1 MDNVDEL
8 VIDFV
13 TAQNGRRDYYA
24 GRNIAAEIKAIEDE
38 MKDVTQQTEK
48 ASKKQVVLR
57 SEMKKTT
64 SQANLLSKAF
74 KFLGGYFA
82 LSKLGQMADEYAQ
95 IKSTLAILT
104 DTDEQRARLQEKLYN
119 ISQNTRTATKETV
132 DLFSK
137 LTMNAESLNLS
148 EEKRLQLTELIN
160 KALVVGGGSTED
172 NKRVLL
178 QFGQALGIGR
188 FQGQDLKSI
197 LQNNVGFAK
206 TIAEGL
212 GVDVGKLTGMG
223 AKGELTSEKV
233 VNAILKQQ
241 DEINRKYSKSA
252 VTMKQSLQMVRDSFV
267 DFVGRTDEAWGVSS
281 KLASALK
288 FVADNMKLLSNVLG
302 FLLLPS
308 LLKMTPV
315 LGSFIK
321 GLGAG
326 HSALTMLKRGIV
338 ILLPYLKTFGK
349 SLMLSAQIYGV
360 SVLLKLCKELFNLF
374 TGKENVFED
383 FWTLALK
390 RTEERL
396 GRLPNK
402 FSEVLETIG
411 KDLNSWAEQNKD
423 TWWGKLFFG
432 FGSIGERI
440 GNALSETGDKF
451 SMADRVRLLQAN
463 DLKFGEHRFIT
474 PQEAQRYWQNQ
485 NVNQNV
491 NITINEA
498 TQGKQAYINALDSA
512 LKQTNTGNGFTPI
525 SKDLGY
531 TPISKGAY

>member
-13 TAQNGRRDYYA
+13 TAQNGHRDYYA
-24 GRNIAAEIKAIEDE
+24 GRNIAAEMQAIEDE
-38 MKDVTQQTEK
+38 MKGVTQQTDK
-48 ASKKQVVLR
+48 ASKKQVELR

-64 SQANLLSKAF
+64 SQANMLSKAF
-74 KFLGGYFA
+74 RFLGGYLA
-82 LSKLGQMADEYAQ
+82 LSKLGQMADEYVK
-95 IKSTLAILT
+95 IKSQLAIIT
-104 DTDEQRARLQEKLYN
+104 DTDEQRVKLQEQLYN
-119 ISQNTRTATKETV
+119 ISQNTRTATRETV

-148 EEKRLQLTELIN
+148 QEKRLQLTELIN
-160 KALVVGGGSTED
+160 KALVAGGGSTED

-197 LQNNVGFAK
+197 LQNNIGFAK

-212 GVDVGKLTGMG
+212 GVDVGKLTEMG
-223 AKGELTSEKV
+223 ARGELTSEKV

-241 DEINRKYSKSA
+241 DEINRKYNKSA
-252 VTMKQSLQMVRDSFV
+252 VTLKQSLQMVSDSFSR
-267 DFVGRTDEAWGVSS
+267 FVGKTDEAWGVSS

-288 FVADNMKLLSNVLG
+288 FVSDNMKLLGNLLG

-308 LLKMTPV
+308 LLRFKINLV
-315 LGSFIK
+315 S
-321 GLGAG
+321 
-326 HSALTMLKRGIV
+326 
-338 ILLPYLKTFGK
+338 ILPLLKTFGK
-349 SLMLSAQIYGV
+349 SLMMSAQIYGV

-383 FWTLALK
+383 FWTVAIN

-396 GRLPNK
+396 GRLPTK

-411 KDLNSWAEQNKD
+411 QDLNNWAEDNKD
-423 TWWGKLFFG
+423 TWWGKILG
-432 FGSIGERI
+432 FPSYLGERI
-440 GNALSETGDKF
+440 GNALSETGDQF
-451 SMADRVRLLQAN
+451 SMADRVRLMKEN
-463 DLKFGEHRFIT
+463 DRVFGENRFTT

-485 NVNQNV
+485 NVNQTV

-512 LKQTNTGNGFTPI
+512 LKQTNTGNGFTPMP
-525 SKDLGY
+525 KDLGY
-531 TPISKGAY
+531 TPVEAY

>member
-13 TAQNGRRDYYA
+13 TAQNGHRDYYA
-24 GRNIAAEIKAIEDE
+24 GRNIAAEMQAIEDE
-38 MKDVTQQTEK
+38 MKGVTKETEK

-64 SQANLLSKAF
+64 SQANMLSKAF
-74 KFLGGYFA
+74 RFLGGYLA

-104 DTDEQRARLQEKLYN
+104 DTDEQRVKLQEQLYN
-119 ISQNTRTATKETV
+119 ISQNTRTATRETV

-160 KALVVGGGSTED
+160 KALVAGGGSNED

-197 LQNNVGFAK
+197 LQNNIGFAK

-212 GVDVGKLTGMG
+212 GVDVGKLTEMG
-223 AKGELTSEKV
+223 ASGQLTSEKV

-252 VTMKQSLQMVRDSFV
+252 VTLKQSLQMVSDSFSR
-267 DFVGRTDEAWGVSS
+267 FIGKTDEAWGVSN
-281 KLASALK
+281 KLAKALK
-288 FVADNMKLLSNVLG
+288 FVADNMKLLANVVG
-302 FLLLPS
+302 FLFLPS

-349 SLMLSAQIYGV
+349 SLLMSAQIYGV
-360 SVLLKLCKELFNLF
+360 TVLLKLLKELFNLF
-374 TGKENVFED
+374 TGKKNIFED
-383 FWTLALK
+383 FWLVAIK
-390 RTEERL
+390 KTEERL
-396 GRLPNK
+396 GRLPTK

-411 KDLNSWAEQNKD
+411 HELNNWANKNKD
-423 TWWGKLFFG
+423 TWWGKILG
-432 FGSIGERI
+432 FPAYIGERI
-440 GNALSETGDKF
+440 GNALSETGDQF
-451 SMADRVRLLQAN
+451 SIAERLRLMKMN
-463 DLKFGEHRFIT
+463 DETFGDHRFIT
-474 PQEAQRYWQNQ
+474 PQEAQRFWQNQ

-512 LKQTNTGNGFTPI
+512 LKVTNTGNGF
-525 SKDLGY
+525 SYKKYDQFNLGV
-531 TPISKGAY
+531 

>member
-13 TAQNGRRDYYA
+13 TAQNGHRDYYA
-24 GRNIAAEIKAIEDE
+24 GRNIAAEMQAIEDE
-38 MKDVTQQTEK
+38 MKGVTQQTEK
-48 ASKKQVVLR
+48 ASKKQIKLR

-64 SQANLLSKAF
+64 SQANMLSKAF
-74 KFLGGYFA
+74 RFLGGYLA

-104 DTDEQRARLQEKLYN
+104 DTDEQRVKLQEQLYN
-119 ISQNTRTATKETV
+119 ISQNTRTATRETV

-160 KALVVGGGSTED
+160 KALVAGGGSTED

-197 LQNNVGFAK
+197 LQNNIGFAK

-212 GVDVGKLTGMG
+212 GVDVGKLTEMG
-223 AKGELTSEKV
+223 ASGQLTSDKV

-252 VTMKQSLQMVRDSFV
+252 VTLKQSLQMVSDSFSR
-267 DFVGRTDEAWGVSS
+267 FVGKTDEAWGVSS
-281 KLASALK
+281 KLASSLK
-288 FVADNMKLLSNVLG
+288 FVADNMKLLSNAIG

-315 LGSFIK
+315 LGTFIT
-321 GLGAG
+321 GLGKG
-326 HSALTMLKRGIV
+326 YGVTTLLKRGIIV
-338 ILLPYLKTFGK
+338 LIPYLKAFAK
-349 SLMLSAQIYGV
+349 SLRLSVILYEWT
-360 SVLLKLCKELFNLF
+360 VLYKLAKELYNLF
-374 TGKENVFED
+374 TGKENIFEEA
-383 FWTLALK
+383 WLAAIEAV
-390 RTEERL
+390 EERL
-396 GRLPNK
+396 GRMPK
-402 FSEVLETIG
+402 T
-411 KDLNSWAEQNKD
+411 
-423 TWWGKLFFG
+423 FG
-432 FGSIGERI
+432 EILKEMAQMVKEWF
-440 GNALSETGDKF
+440 AETGLGKF
-451 SMADRVRLLQAN
+451 FNYKPIREVEGNIRTWGYRVPTSNMNASNMTQ
-463 DLKFGEHRFIT
+463 
-474 PQEAQRYWQNQ
+474 
-485 NVNQNV
+485 NQNV

-512 LKQTNTGNGFTPI
+512 LKVTNTGNGF
-525 SKDLGY
+525 SYKKYDQFNLGV
-531 TPISKGAY
+531 

>member
-8 VIDFV
+8 VINFV
-13 TAQNGRRDYYA
+13 TAQNGHRDYYA
-24 GRNIAAEIKAIEDE
+24 GRNIAAEMQAIEDE
-38 MKDVTQQTEK
+38 MKGVTQQTEK
-48 ASKKQVVLR
+48 ASKKQVKLR

-74 KFLGGYFA
+74 RFLGGYLA

-104 DTDEQRARLQEKLYN
+104 DTDEQRIALQEKLFKL
-119 ISQNTRTATKETV
+119 SQETRNSTKETV
-132 DLFSK
+132 DLYAK
-137 LTMNAESLNLS
+137 LTMNASSLNLS
-148 EEKRLQLTELIN
+148 QEKRLQLTELIN
-160 KALVVGGGSTED
+160 KALVAGGGSTED

-197 LQNNVGFAK
+197 LQNNIGFAK

-212 GVDVGKLTGMG
+212 GVDVGKLTEMG
-223 AKGELTSEKV
+223 ASGQLTSEKV

-252 VTMKQSLQMVRDSFV
+252 VTLQQSLQMVRDSFV
-267 DFVGRTDEAWGVSS
+267 DFIGRTDEAWGISS

-288 FVADNMKLLSNVLG
+288 LVSDNMRILANALG

-308 LLKMTPV
+308 LLRFKINLV
-315 LGSFIK
+315 
-321 GLGAG
+321 
-326 HSALTMLKRGIV
+326 GI
-338 ILLPYLKTFGK
+338 LPLLKTFGK
-349 SLMLSAQIYGV
+349 SLNLSAQIYAFAV
-360 SVLLKLCKELFNLF
+360 FIKLCKELFNLF
-374 TGKENVFED
+374 TGNKNVFEE
-383 FWTLALK
+383 FWMVAIK

-396 GRLPNK
+396 GRLPTK
-402 FSEVLETIG
+402 FSEVIETIG
-411 KDLNSWAEQNKD
+411 QDLNNWAEKNKD

-440 GNALSETGDKF
+440 GNALSETGSQF
-451 SMADRVRLLQAN
+451 SMAERLRIMKMN
-463 DLKFGEHRFIT
+463 DETFGDHRFIT
-474 PQEAQRYWQNQ
+474 PQEAQRFWQNQ

-512 LKQTNTGNGFTPI
+512 LKVTNTGNGF
-525 SKDLGY
+525 SYKKYDQFNLGV
-531 TPISKGAY
+531 

>member
-13 TAQNGRRDYYA
+13 TAQNGHRDYYA
-24 GRNIAAEIKAIEDE
+24 GRNIAAEFQAIEDE
-38 MKDVTQQTEK
+38 MKDVTQQTDK
-48 ASKKQVVLR
+48 ASKKQVELR

-74 KFLGGYFA
+74 RFLGGYFA

-104 DTDEQRARLQEKLYN
+104 DTDEQRVKLQEKLYN
-119 ISQNTRTATKETV
+119 ISQDTRTATRETV

-160 KALVVGGGSTED
+160 KALVAGGGSTED

-197 LQNNVGFAK
+197 LQNNIGFAK

-212 GVDVGKLTGMG
+212 GVDVGKLTEMG
-223 AKGELTSEKV
+223 ASGQLTSEKV

-252 VTMKQSLQMVRDSFV
+252 VTLKQSLQMVSDSFSR
-267 DFVGRTDEAWGVSS
+267 FVGKTDEAWGVSG
-281 KLASALK
+281 KLASVLK
-288 FVADNMKLLSNVLG
+288 LVSDNMKILINALG
-302 FLLLPS
+302 FLLLPC
-308 LLKMTPV
+308 LLKFKINLV
-315 LGSFIK
+315 
-321 GLGAG
+321 
-326 HSALTMLKRGIV
+326 GI
-338 ILLPYLKTFGK
+338 LPLLKTFGK
-349 SLMLSAQIYGV
+349 SLMMSAQIYGV
-360 SVLLKLCKELFNLF
+360 TVLLKLLKELFNLF
-374 TGKENVFED
+374 TGKKNIFED
-383 FWTLALK
+383 FWLLAIK
-390 RTEERL
+390 KTEERL
-396 GRLPNK
+396 GRLPTK

-411 KDLNSWAEQNKD
+411 HELNSWADKNKD
-423 TWWGKLFFG
+423 TWWGKILG
-432 FGSIGERI
+432 FPAYIGERI
-440 GNALSETGDKF
+440 GNALSETGDQF
-451 SMADRVRLLQAN
+451 SIAERLRLMKTN
-463 DLKFGEHRFIT
+463 DEALGDHRFIT
-474 PQEAQRYWQNQ
+474 PQEAQRFWQNQ

-512 LKQTNTGNGFTPI
+512 LKVTNTGNGF
-525 SKDLGY
+525 SYKKYDQFNLGV
-531 TPISKGAY
+531 